1 MTTKLSIVEITLV
14 NFILPTP
21 THKKKTPPN
30 WYYLFVKTGRRKI
43 SEMQNEMS
51 L

>member
-14 NFILPTP
+14 NFLLS
-21 THKKKTPPN
+21 THTHTKTPPN

>member
-14 NFILPTP
+14 NFLLS
-21 THKKKTPPN
+21 THTQKKTPPN

>member
-1 MTTKLSIVEITLV
+1 MTTKLSIVYITLV
-14 NFILPTP
+14 NFLLSIQ
-21 THKKKTPPN
+21 KTPPK
-30 WYYLFVKTGRRKI
+30 WCYLLGKIGRRKI